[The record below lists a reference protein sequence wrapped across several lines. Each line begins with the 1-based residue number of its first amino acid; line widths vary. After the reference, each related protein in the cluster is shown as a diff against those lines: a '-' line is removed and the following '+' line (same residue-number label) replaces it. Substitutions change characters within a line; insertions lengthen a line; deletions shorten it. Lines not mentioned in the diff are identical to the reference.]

1 MDIDK
6 QVNNKK
12 RKSMIDDYSIEKELI
27 LENLTLMVEEIQNT
41 VKELMILVN
50 MV

>member
-6 QVNNKK
+6 KENNKK